1 MQIPEVS
8 YLLSE
13 VEKKYGRR
21 IATSTDFESLS
32 VTIDIMTGELLSS
45 STLKRLWGYVS
56 ANPTPRTSTLDVLS
70 RYIGHR
76 SFKEFCEGLKSSNV
90 YASTFFSSR
99 VLDIDSLRV
108 GQHVCLGWDPNR
120 LVEMEYLGNR
130 NFRVTSSANSQLK
143 VDDTFELFEV
153 ILGYPLVI
161 LKILRDGKYTNPYIA
176 GRQGGL
182 NYMKILD

>member
-1 MQIPEVS
+1 MQIPELS

-32 VTIDIMTGELLSS
+32 VTIDMSTGDLVSS

-56 ANPTPRTSTLDVLS
+56 LNPTPRTSTLDVLS
-70 RYIGHR
+70 RYIGYR
-76 SFKEFCEGLKSSNV
+76 GFREFCESLKSSDV
-90 YASTFFSSR
+90 YASTFFSAR
-99 VLDIDSLRV
+99 VLDIDSLKP
-108 GQHVCLGWDPNR
+108 GQHVCVGWSPNR
-120 LVEMEYLGNR
+120 LVEMKYLGDK
-130 NFRVTSSANSQLK
+130 NFEIVLSENSQLK
-143 VDDTFELFEV
+143 CGDRFEV
-153 ILGYPLVI
+153 SEIILGYPLVI

-182 NYMKILD
+182 NYMKVME